1 VGTITAN
8 VTDAPMYLVMENS
21 LAPAVRPTPALLPTT
36 MTVRYARVWQ
46 G

>member
-1 VGTITAN
+1 
-8 VTDAPMYLVMENS
+8 MYLVMENS
-21 LAPAVRPTPALLPTT
+21 LVPANRPTPALLPTT